1 MLSFVLFFVIL
12 IILVGSGIGVGFLL
26 NWMMPTVD
34 LGIGIL
40 IGVISLGFTLDFV
53 ARLLS
58 SHGEQPLLEDDEVE
72 GVIFR
77 PKRSSRMSR
86 RRK

>member
-1 MLSFVLFFVIL
+1 MLPFVLFFVLL
-12 IILVGSGIGVGFLL
+12 IILVASGIGIGFLL

-34 LGIGIL
+34 FGIGVL
-40 IGVISLGFTLDFV
+40 IGVISLGFSLDFV
-53 ARLLS
+53 ARILS
-58 SHGEQPLLEDDEVE
+58 SYGEQPLLEDDEVE

-77 PKRSSRMSR
+77 PKRSSRVSR

>member
-1 MLSFVLFFVIL
+1 MLPFVLFFVLL
-12 IILVGSGIGVGFLL
+12 IFLVVSGIGVGFLL

-53 ARLLS
+53 GRLLS
-58 SHGEQPLLEDDEVE
+58 SYGAQPLLDDEVE
-72 GVIFR
+72 EVIIR
-77 PKRSSRMSR
+77 PKGSSRVSR
-86 RRK
+86 RRR